1 MVVLSTTPP
10 LSCGYGGTSVPPPQ
24 KLILKGARLRINK
37 SATLIE
43 GKGGSLKSLS
53 GRAHYIYPALP
64 YMSTG
69 RLMPTSPLLPALP
82 QRPPVYQTGSS
93 AEDVILYMVLAI
105 ILILIIGLA
114 IFFIVRSNAERDRQ
128 IALARV
134 RAARMAPPARPGTA
148 AERYGRQPAYA
159 ASGQDVPEAVRAAYE
174 GLGSGGGTYDGA
186 GYESAGYSPEGETY
200 LVAEDSQAR
209 DGAGRVD
216 RPPEVVR
223 RRPAADRTSRN
234 LEFLEDLLR
243 PEGGKAA
250 PVRLEEEDRQL
261 LWEESQ
267 EPEAQAAVEDEE
279 VLFVDEEPDER
290 KAGYEAPPG
299 RGGTAR
305 RPAPATPPYHEE
317 PEPPKDEF
325 ASGPLAL
332 MLLQKDIEKA
342 VKEGPK
348 TGSTDRGPVRS
359 EGRPV
364 FSKPLEAPSGQPS
377 GRDGARPAPDMNEF
391 SSQLK
396 SLAEKKRAEAR
407 RLEDERRS
415 REQRRADEEAR
426 RQEEARK
433 KEEMLRREIRGR
445 LRAGIS
451 EAQARSAPQGPPGI
465 SPAEEEAR
473 RAEEERKREEDGRK
487 EERRRR
493 WQELQ
498 KKHEVDTI
506 EDVLSKIGIK

>member
-1 MVVLSTTPP
+1 
-10 LSCGYGGTSVPPPQ
+10 
-24 KLILKGARLRINK
+24 
-37 SATLIE
+37 
-43 GKGGSLKSLS
+43 
-53 GRAHYIYPALP
+53 
-64 YMSTG
+64 
-69 RLMPTSPLLPALP
+69 MPTFSFLPALP
-82 QRPPVYQTGSS
+82 PHPPVYQTGSS

-134 RAARMAPPARPGTA
+134 RAARAPPMRPRA
-148 AERYGRQPAYA
+148 ADRYGGQRPYDA
-159 ASGQDVPEAVRAAYE
+159 AGQDVPEAVRAAYQ
-174 GLGSGGGTYDGA
+174 GLGSGGGAYDGS
-186 GYESAGYSPEGETY
+186 GYEAAGYSPESETY
-200 LVAEDSQAR
+200 VVAEDPQAYR
-209 DGAGRVD
+209 EAGRVD

-223 RRPAADRTSRN
+223 RRPAADRTTRN

-243 PEGGKAA
+243 PEGGKAP

-267 EPEAQAAVEDEE
+267 EPEAQAAAEDEE
-279 VLFVDEEPDER
+279 VLFVDEEPDEG
-290 KAGYEAPPG
+290 KAAYEPPPG
-299 RGGTAR
+299 RGATTR
-305 RPAPATPPYHEE
+305 RPAPAPAPQYDE
-317 PEPPKDEF
+317 PEPPRDEF
-325 ASGPLAL
+325 VSGPLAL

-348 TGSTDRGPVRS
+348 TPSMDRGPVRS

-364 FSKPLEAPSGQPS
+364 FSKPLEAPSDQPS

-407 RLEDERRS
+407 RLDDERRS
-415 REQRRADEEAR
+415 REQRRAGEEAR

-451 EAQARSAPQGPPGI
+451 EAQAQAAPQGPPGI

-473 RAEEERKREEDGRK
+473 RAEEDRKREEDGRK